1 MRTRWLGRTIALL
14 AAATAVAALAAP
26 AADATLAFL
35 RWHGPESPLWVA
47 HDDGTFAHRL
57 TAQAF
62 DPRISPNGRLI
73 AYGGADGL
81 RVISAAGGRSRL
93 LLRDAELLA
102 WSPDSRT
109 LAANVPV
116 PRSDRFRLVT
126 IDVASG
132 GSRILATAAVLSFT
146 AASFSPRGGAL
157 VYHGGSGVDEG
168 LYTIPVGGG
177 RPTLIVRDSR
187 AFDPLWGRL
196 WIVYARTRPPRLPH
210 DTRKWDLWLVK
221 PSGAQS
227 HQLTHQH
234 PGRGLAGL
242 RPVAWS
248 ANGHR
253 LVAEF
258 LGEGADYAETVSP
271 FTGAVRRVGKPT
283 GGERGLGIFP
293 SGISRDGTAILGTTG
308 GLNLDGNAYALPY
321 HGGTPRL
328 LARHAIEPSW
338 SR

>member
-1 MRTRWLGRTIALL
+1 MRTRRLGRTIALL
-14 AAATAVAALAAP
+14 AATIAVAALAAP

-35 RWHGPESPLWVA
+35 RWHFPDSPLWVA
-47 HDDGTFAHRL
+47 HDDGSAAHL
-57 TAQAF
+57 LIPSAF
-62 DPRISPNGRLI
+62 RPRISPNGRTI
-73 AYGGADGL
+73 VYRGADGL
-81 RVISAAGGRSRL
+81 RAISAAGGRSRL
-93 LLRDAELLA
+93 LARDAELLA

-109 LAANVPV
+109 IAANVPV
-116 PRSDRFRLVT
+116 PRSERARLMT
-126 IDVASG
+126 IDIASG
-132 GSRILATAAVLSFT
+132 KARTLATGPGFS
-146 AASFSPRGGAL
+146 ASFSPHGGAL
-157 VYHGGSGVDEG
+157 VYRGGSGHDEG
-168 LYTIPVGGG
+168 LYTIPAHGG
-177 RPTLIVRDSR
+177 RPTLVVRDSR

-196 WIVYARTRPPRLPH
+196 WIVYVRSRLPSLPY

-221 PSGAQS
+221 PSGTQN

-258 LGEGADYAETVSP
+258 LGDGADYAETVNP
-271 FTGAVRRVGKPT
+271 FTGAIRRVGKPH
-283 GGERGLGIFP
+283 GGERGIGLFP
-293 SGISRDGTAILGTTG
+293 TGISRDGTTILGSTG

-321 HGGTPRL
+321 HGGKPRL

>member
-1 MRTRWLGRTIALL
+1 MRTTRWLRAIGAAL
-14 AAATAVAALAAP
+14 AVAVTAWGAAP
-26 AADATLAFL
+26 AAATLVFL
-35 RWHGPESPLWVA
+35 RWHFPDSPLWVA
-47 HDDGTFAHRL
+47 HDDGSSARL
-57 TAQAF
+57 LVSQAF
-62 DPRISPNGRLI
+62 DPRVSPDGRLI
-73 AYGGADGL
+73 AYRGAGGV

-102 WSPDSRT
+102 WSPNSRMV
-109 LAANVPV
+109 AAAWYV
-116 PRSDRFRLVT
+116 PRSADAFLVT
-126 IDVASG
+126 IDVRSG
-132 GSRILATAAVLSFT
+132 KVHTLAAGPGFD
-146 AASFSPRGGAL
+146 AASFSPRGSAL
-157 VYHGGSGVDEG
+157 VYRGGAGVDEG
-168 LYTIPVGGG
+168 IYTIPVAGG

-196 WIVYARTRPPRLPH
+196 WIVYVRSRLPSLPY
-210 DTRKWDLWLVK
+210 DTSKWDLWLVK
-221 PSGAQS
+221 PSGAQR

-258 LGEGADYAETVSP
+258 LGDGADYAETVDP
-271 FTGAVRRVGKPT
+271 FTGAVRRVGKPA
-283 GGERGLGIFP
+283 GGERGAGIFP
-293 SGISRDGTAILGTTG
+293 AGISRDGTTILGSTG
-308 GLNLDGNAYALPY
+308 GIDLDGNVYALPY
-321 HGGTPRL
+321 HGGRPRL